1 MVMEDDDDIRI
12 PKHSLIESPVY
23 IHELLYPIT
32 TPNDIQAAN
41 ITKTHI
47 EMYIRTR
54 QMCTS
59 DRAILAGNAKSYTP
73 PADCRSNA
81 L

>member
-1 MVMEDDDDIRI
+1 M
-12 PKHSLIESPVY
+12 
-23 IHELLYPIT
+23 T
-32 TPNDIQAAN
+32 TPNDIQVAN
-41 ITKTHI
+41 KTKTHI

-54 QMCTS
+54 QICTS

-73 PADCRSNA
+73 PVDCRSNA